1 VDSVKETEAQPPVE
15 DKKADGRKTTASV
28 VRTARKDEH
37 VIAKAG
43 EKVIAERSSKVVANE
58 GSYVVAL
65 DGSKVIATPGS
76 EVVMQAGSVVINPY
90 GTDETLTRIIAMEA
104 AEGAKKA
111 KPKPP
116 QPPQPPRHADTSST
130 VLLSQLT
137 TAHSVSLNSKSAA
150 PATKQTSDN
159 SIFARYSTLEDQLS
173 SLNLVYHSF
182 AANQTR
188 SYSEW
193 RLKVDRRKFVGK
205 DAYQLRDT

>member
-1 VDSVKETEAQPPVE
+1 VDSVKETGAQPPSE

-43 EKVIAERSSKVVANE
+43 ERVIAERSSKVVANE

-65 DGSKVIATPGS
+65 DGSKVIAAPGS
-76 EVVMQAGSVVINPY
+76 EVVMQEGSVVINPF
-90 GTDETLTRIIAMEA
+90 GHDETLTRIIAMEA

-111 KPKPP
+111 SSKP
-116 QPPQPPRHADTSST
+116 QPRHPATSST
-130 VLLSQLT
+130 VLLNQVS
-137 TAHSVSLNSKSAA
+137 TAHTLSLNTKNTG

-159 SIFARYSTLEDQLS
+159 EIFARYSTLEDQLS

-182 AANQTR
+182 AANKSR

-193 RLKVDRRKFVGK
+193 QWKLDRRKFVGK
-205 DAYQLRDT
+205 EAYQLREP

>member
-1 VDSVKETEAQPPVE
+1 VDSVKDTEAKPPEE
-15 DKKADGRKTTASV
+15 DKKADGRKTPASV

-65 DGSKVIATPGS
+65 EGSKVIAAPGS
-76 EVVMQAGSVVINPY
+76 EVVMQEGSVVINPF
-90 GTDETLTRIIAMEA
+90 GADETLTRIIAMEA
-104 AEGAKKA
+104 AEGKKKLA
-111 KPKPP
+111 PKPP
-116 QPPQPPRHADTSST
+116 PPKHPETSST
-130 VLLSQLT
+130 VLLNQVS
-137 TAHSVSLNSKSAA
+137 TAYSVSLNSKSAA
-150 PATKQTSDN
+150 PVTKQTSDN

-182 AANQTR
+182 AANQNR

-193 RLKVDRRKFVGK
+193 QMKIDRRKFVGK
-205 DAYQLRDT
+205 DAYQLRDS